1 MLLLNIPLIITV
13 LSLFLEKKLVLWSLS
28 LSKNSFLFLIFTRK
42 NKYINKLDG
51 NVQLP
56 RPKGLYRSK
65 NCNPVVNEI

>member
-1 MLLLNIPLIITV
+1 MK
-13 LSLFLEKKLVLWSLS
+13 SFAFKKFVPFF
-28 LSKNSFLFLIFTRK
+28 NFTRK

-56 RPKGLYRSK
+56 WPKGLYRSK